1 MARILIADDEEL
13 ERKALRYIL
22 QKAQDLPP
30 YEIDE
35 AENGATTIER
45 ATAARYDVIFLD
57 IKMPGIDGLEAA
69 KILRERGV
77 DSPIIILSAFD
88 TFEYAQ
94 KAIRLGVYEYL
105 LKPAGSEEVVS
116 AFRRS
121 IEKLSEME
129 IRARMGELSTRL
141 LETITRQLASKNFD
155 ASVFADYE
163 HFANLTK
170 LPRAAIALSIRPKGT
185 FSQQM
190 QISMLNRVA
199 FSIKGLCE
207 GRKMPIL
214 WGNCEETAYFVAYV
228 PIEETSAHSVAEFF
242 DDFLQRLFHV
252 VYDVTSMETRIGIS
266 GPAVY
271 PAGDLLEKANE
282 GLALSTIDSS
292 IVRLSPSSGLK
303 AEPWFDP
310 AEANSGGRSLGMKA
324 LNFIKEHYMENLTLA
339 KVAESMNVNSSY
351 LSHVIPKELGIGFNE
366 LLNRIRVQRAKDL
379 ISAGASIKEASFLV
393 GFSDQAYFTRV
404 FKRIEGEVPR
414 RFMDKKA
421 KKYK

>member
-22 QKAQDLPP
+22 QKAQVLPTS
-30 YEIDE
+30 EIDE
-35 AENGATTIER
+35 AENGAATIER
-45 ATAARYDVIFLD
+45 ATAIRYDVIFLD

-69 KILRERGV
+69 KILRERGI

-105 LKPAGSEEVVS
+105 LKPAGSEEVIS

-121 IEKLSEME
+121 IERLTDME

-163 HFANLTK
+163 HLSDLSH
-170 LPRAAIALSIRPKGT
+170 LPRAAIALSIRPKGG

-190 QISMLNRVA
+190 QTAMLKRVA
-199 FSIKGLCE
+199 FSVKGLCE
-207 GRKMPIL
+207 GQKMSFI
-214 WGNCEETAYFVAYV
+214 WGNCEDTAYLVTYV
-228 PIEETSAHSVAEFF
+228 PNEESSTHPIDESFE
-242 DDFLQRLFHV
+242 DFLQRLLHV
-252 VYDVTSMETRIGIS
+252 VCDVTSAETRIGIS

-271 PAGDLLEKANE
+271 PTGVLLAKANE
-282 GLALSTIDSS
+282 GLALSTNDSS
-292 IVRLSPSSGLK
+292 IVRLSPSFSLET
-303 AEPWFDP
+303 EPWFDP

-324 LNFIKEHYMENLTLA
+324 LNFLKEHYMDNLTLA

-366 LLNRIRVQRAKDL
+366 LLNRLRVQRAKDL